1 MLPANDIQALS
12 HCWQETCRSA
22 GVSEDAARPV
32 FADLEERYSHPI
44 RFYHTLA
51 HVAAMLQTAND
62 LERRMAV
69 PDIAA
74 VRLAVWF
81 HDAVYDTRAADNEE
95 RSAEYAAAV
104 LGRQSVS
111 EPTLGAVRRL
121 IIATKAHQVTP
132 DDTDGQ
138 VMVDAD
144 LAILGAPAAEYEG
157 YVHAVRREY
166 AWVSEPDWR
175 TGRSRVLASFLQRPL
190 IYHTPPMRDMR
201 EDAARRNLHRE
212 LESLS

>member
-1 MLPANDIQALS
+1 MLSATDPQALAFS
-12 HCWQETCRSA
+12 WQETCRSA
-22 GVSEDAARPV
+22 GIADEAAQSV
-32 FADLEERYSHPI
+32 FAGLVDCHSVPS

-51 HVAAMLQTAND
+51 HVAAMLQTVND
-62 LERRMAV
+62 LERRVAV

-104 LGRQSVS
+104 LGRLSVS
-111 EPTLGAVRRL
+111 GPTLGAVRRL
-121 IIATKAHQVTP
+121 ILATKAHQVAP

-144 LAILGAPAAEYEG
+144 LAILGAPAADYEG
-157 YVHAVRREY
+157 YVQDVRREY

-201 EDAARRNLHRE
+201 EDAARRNLRRE